1 MFHLPAGERSVIVR
15 ANFFRR
21 DTMDSAKKQ
30 ASLFSF
36 FQKTPKSNIGPN
48 GDKPKS
54 ESNKQTPMKRESDS
68 SWEVEITFNIHDIVL
83 STQSPGW
90 ITCVG
95 TTDRV
100 PLVASNSLPTSNL
113 CKSNVKFPLN
123 NPIHQPRDKW
133 SEKSRVRRSTTCSS

>member
-1 MFHLPAGERSVIVR
+1 
-15 ANFFRR
+15 
-21 DTMDSAKKQ
+21 MDSAKKQ

-54 ESNKQTPMKRESDS
+54 ESNKQTPMKKESDS
-68 SWEVEITFNIHDIVL
+68 SWEVEITFNIHDIML
-83 STQSPGW
+83 STQLPGW

-100 PLVASNSLPTSNL
+100 SLVASNSLPTSNL
-113 CKSNVKFPLN
+113 CKS
-123 NPIHQPRDKW
+123 
-133 SEKSRVRRSTTCSS
+133 

>member
-1 MFHLPAGERSVIVR
+1 
-15 ANFFRR
+15 
-21 DTMDSAKKQ
+21 MDSAKKQ

-54 ESNKQTPMKRESDS
+54 ESNKQTPMKKESDC
-68 SWEVEITFNIHDIVL
+68 SWEVKITFNIHNILL

-90 ITCVG
+90 ITCLG

-100 PLVASNSLPTSNL
+100 PLVASYSLPTSNL
-113 CKSNVKFPLN
+113 CKSKVT
-123 NPIHQPRDKW
+123 R
-133 SEKSRVRRSTTCSS
+133 